1 MIYRGC
7 LCVDIVV
14 TNATVQ
20 RSPESESECELR
32 PVDKDISLMGL
43 FRTEPVIVARVR
55 FTVALSLQLKPAFF
69 FLISLIEGLVTRCW
83 IGSLIRRDV
92 KVAENSAESGKLTT
106 VDEIGGLLGISGNA
120 WWRSWL
126 PRRLGLVTSGKCRW
140 WFVGVASV
148 ATWYDDD
155 GEEVV
160 NDEERG

>member
-1 MIYRGC
+1 VIYRGC

-69 FLISLIEGLVTRCW
+69 FLISLIAGRVSEFR
-83 IGSLIRRDV
+83 
-92 KVAENSAESGKLTT
+92 
-106 VDEIGGLLGISGNA
+106 
-120 WWRSWL
+120 
-126 PRRLGLVTSGKCRW
+126 P
-140 WFVGVASV
+140 
-148 ATWYDDD
+148 TW
-155 GEEVV
+155 
-160 NDEERG
+160 